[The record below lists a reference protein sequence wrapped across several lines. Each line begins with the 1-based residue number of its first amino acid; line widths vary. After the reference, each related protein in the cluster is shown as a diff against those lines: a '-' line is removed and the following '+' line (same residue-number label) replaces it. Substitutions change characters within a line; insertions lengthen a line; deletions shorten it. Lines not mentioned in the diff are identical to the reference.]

1 MLYHIAAD
9 SVVVLHFV
17 FICFVVAG
25 GFIVLKWRWLVLL
38 HLPAVVWGILIEFK
52 GWICPLTPLEIY
64 FRHSAG
70 IAGYSGGF
78 IEHYLIPVI
87 YPAGLTRELQVV
99 FGSLVII
106 INLILYVWFCLRLK
120 KEQKKKRP

>member
-1 MLYHIAAD
+1 MCYRIAAD
-9 SVVVLHFV
+9 LVVVLHFV

-25 GFIVLKWRWLVLL
+25 GFLVLKWHWLVLL

-52 GWICPLTPLEIY
+52 GWICPLTPLEIH

-70 IAGYSGGF
+70 IAGYIGGF
-78 IEHYLIPVI
+78 IDHYLVPVI
-87 YPAGLTRELQVV
+87 YPAGLTRDTQIV

-106 INLILYVWFCLRLK
+106 INLILYFWLYVRFK
-120 KEQKKKRP
+120 KEQKKKNF